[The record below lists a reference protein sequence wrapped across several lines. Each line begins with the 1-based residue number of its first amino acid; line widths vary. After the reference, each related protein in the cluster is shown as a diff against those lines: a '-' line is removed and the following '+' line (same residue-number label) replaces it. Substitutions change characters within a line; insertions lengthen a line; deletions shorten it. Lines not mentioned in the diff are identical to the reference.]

1 MKESELRVGGWEK
14 KSGSRWLKRLFIIIL
29 IALLGFLIIGPTVI
43 NYSPAYV
50 PSSSLYLANGMW
62 NGPFDIDYSKEFAG
76 HVKISS
82 VSYETTNDQSGK
94 LKVVTMSSLINLE
107 DFRLQERVIESV
119 KEEAKSEGMV
129 LSNGLILS
137 DDELDIPTGYSIYQW
152 DALPNT
158 LQVRDINGTW
168 SDSAEYDFYQ
178 EAGCYPDFDLI
189 VKCESEIIAK
199 AFVWN
204 QQNTMTLQYQ
214 TIICIIFGTN
224 GTIINQ
230 ATELIEDVI

>member
-1 MKESELRVGGWEK
+1 MEESELRVGGWEK
-14 KSGSRWLKRLFIIIL
+14 KSGSRWLKRLFTIIL
-29 IALLGFLIIGPTVI
+29 IAILGFLIIGPTVI

-107 DFRLQERVIESV
+107 DFRLQERVIERV
-119 KEEAKSEGMV
+119 KEEAKSEGIV

-137 DDELDIPTGYSIYQW
+137 TQNYNELDIPTGYSIYQW
-152 DALPNT
+152 DALPN
-158 LQVRDINGTW
+158 
-168 SDSAEYDFYQ
+168 SAEYDFYQ

-204 QQNTMTLQYQ
+204 QENTMTLQYQ

>member
-1 MKESELRVGGWEK
+1 MEESELRVGGWEK
-14 KSGSRWLKRLFIIIL
+14 KSGSRWLKRLFTIIL
-29 IALLGFLIIGPTVI
+29 IAILGFLIIGPTVI

-82 VSYETTNDQSGK
+82 VSYETTHDQSGK
-94 LKVVTMSSLINLE
+94 LKVITMSSLINLE
-107 DFRLQERVIESV
+107 DFRLQERVIERV
-119 KEEAKSEGMV
+119 KEEANSEGMT
-129 LSNGLILS
+129 LSNGIILNTGV
-137 DDELDIPTGYSIYQW
+137 LDNPTGYSIYQW
-152 DALPNT
+152 DAFPN
-158 LQVRDINGTW
+158 
-168 SDSAEYDFYQ
+168 SAEHDFYQ

-189 VKCESEIIAK
+189 IKCESEIIAK
-199 AFVWN
+199 VFVWN

-230 ATELIEDVI
+230 ATELTEDVI